1 MSSLEKDSFDNVQKL
16 WGALDHV
23 TVMENFYT
31 KEFKK
36 RHLVKLNYEW
46 ILQIQ
51 SFLRSYEQQL
61 SYSMQKMFSFR
72 CLICTC

>member
-36 RHLVKLNYEW
+36 KDIWLN
-46 ILQIQ
+46 
-51 SFLRSYEQQL
+51 
-61 SYSMQKMFSFR
+61 
-72 CLICTC
+72 